1 MNAEERVR
9 AAWECVGIQWANIG
23 GKRYGMAHSNG
34 LGIPL
39 QGFLTEDEI
48 WSAAAAFTDER
59 LKQVAEIEEEI
70 AIQRE
75 FVMLPLP
82 EHLVYERTW
91 RRLQAIREELRRGMK

>member
-1 MNAEERVR
+1 MNAEEKVR
-9 AAWECVGIQWANIG
+9 AAWEWVAVFSPGDGEDHWVVQLADAEEFIG
-23 GKRYGMAHSNG
+23 DNKADVLS
-34 LGIPL
+34 
-39 QGFLTEDEI
+39 D
-48 WSAAAAFTDER
+48 AAAFTDER